1 MTRILRLLLLT
12 AVMLAGG
19 LGCSVLPQRSP
30 ADHDRPIAAAA
41 GKFESSL
48 SLARLHERHGQV
60 ENARKVYEAVL
71 EQDAA
76 NLLANHRLAVIA
88 ARERRFDEADRH
100 FQQALAAGSPSSEL
114 RADVGY
120 FDYLQD
126 RLPEAEQKLRQALE
140 LDGRNHP
147 ARTNLALVLGEQGRL
162 EEAYAE
168 FRRADGEAQ
177 AHANLAYVCA
187 LLGDVERAE
196 SEYHRALAL
205 DPQLKPA
212 AEALAQIG
220 ERRRALRPRRA
231 DVRPAEQVASSSIPR
246 RLPVPQQP
254 DPLIATVTEPPAPPS
269 AVIQASWSE
278 PLPPRAA
285 ATAPDQPVR
294 PAASPAPIA
303 NPAAGLVTQGLSPW
317 AQPTWTPSSP
327 AAR

>member
-1 MTRILRLLLLT
+1 MLLT
-12 AVMLAGG
+12 GS

-30 ADHDRPIAAAA
+30 QAEQDRAVAAA

-60 ENARKVYEAVL
+60 ESARQVYEAIL

-76 NLLANHRLAVIA
+76 NGLANHRLAVIA
-88 ARERRFDEADRH
+88 ARQRRFDQADRH
-100 FQQALAAGSPSSEL
+100 FQQALAGGSPSSEL
-114 RADVGY
+114 LADVGY

-126 RLPEAEQKLRQALE
+126 RLPEAEQKFRQALE
-140 LDGRNHP
+140 LDGGNRA

-162 EEAYAE
+162 EEAFAE
-168 FRRADGEAQ
+168 FRRAGGEAQ

-187 LLGDVERAE
+187 LLGDMERAE

-220 ERRRALRPRRA
+220 ERRRALRPQRTNVRR
-231 DVRPAEQVASSSIPR
+231 EQQVASTIPR
-246 RLPVPQQP
+246 RLPAPRQP
-254 DPLIATVTEPPAPPS
+254 DPLIASVAESPALPS
-269 AVIQASWSE
+269 PVIQASWSE
-278 PLPPRAA
+278 PLPPRPAA
-285 ATAPDQPVR
+285 AAPEK
-294 PAASPAPIA
+294 PAGPPAMAPIA
-303 NPAAGLVTQGLSPW
+303 NPAAGLVKGAPAPW

-327 AAR
+327 AAP